1 MGCTPGPGNGVVE
14 AWNSFPHRLPLPGGT
29 ASIPRELPGRCL
41 RRSAGSAEE
50 LTGAPG
56 PQPRA
61 GGLPLAEGVSGVRGE
76 ASSPSSRPLRPPWLD
91 SLPPSCG
98 HGRPSSLGFPG
109 RSRLGEACN
118 VRTLGSVQDLHRSM
132 CTRVHKV
139 YMSMCTQAASLLVL
153 GTHSICL
160 SKNTVY
166 FSFFDRPRSIWSSQ
180 PWLRPKPRLQ
190 QCRILNPLCQAGDQ
204 TCVPVLPR
212 RHGSPCATVRTPRH
226 TLREYCFIHIFSPKS
241 IFDFP

>member
-98 HGRPSSLGFPG
+98 HGRPSSLGFQG
-109 RSRLGEACN
+109 RSSLGEACN

-166 FSFFDRPRSIWSSQ
+166 FPF
-180 PWLRPKPRLQ
+180 L
-190 QCRILNPLCQAGDQ
+190 
-204 TCVPVLPR
+204 TVPAAYGVPSL
-212 RHGSPCATVRTPRH
+212 G
-226 TLREYCFIHIFSPKS
+226 
-241 IFDFP
+241 